1 MPTAK
6 ALQTWPP
13 FASRLL
19 RSCLCVLG
27 VLLVG
32 PLAPAEDEPKL
43 AGVEVPAPKRT
54 RFVSP
59 EYPDEAKAQGQRGI
73 VILSLLIDT
82 AGKVASV
89 EVVRSVPAF
98 DEAAVAAARLWE
110 YEITKVAG
118 QPVPVRLSVPITF
131 ALRLPEVT
139 RGPGVPELRAG
150 LAPNRPAGVPDQTS
164 ATVIA
169 ALTVEPSGQVVT
181 IAVEDGDW
189 PWFESVAAA
198 LRTWAFVAGASESV
212 ASYQVEARFL
222 PVRNN
227 QAKVELRIERK
238 SGAGVVSTTESPAP
252 AVASTAAPEPSV
264 ATPVPT
270 AAPAAP
276 VASTEAASQ
285 PTPPAPPPAPS
296 FEPPVATPVP
306 TAAPVAPDASTEATP
321 QSAPPRQVPS
331 PSPQPGV
338 LPEPVAPTPSP
349 TAPTAASGVSAVRD
363 VTLGAGVPDLAS
375 GRRPV
380 LPPLARLG
388 DVFGVV
394 EARFGVDAGGV
405 TSGIEVSGPELL
417 QRATRQTVASWSF
430 RRTST
435 ERLLLIAVFEYGG
448 LRASATVTRA
458 PE

>member
-1 MPTAK
+1 MPTTK
-6 ALQTWPP
+6 ALQTWPR
-13 FASRLL
+13 FGSRLL

-32 PLAPAEDEPKL
+32 RLAPAEDEPKL

-54 RFVSP
+54 RFVAP
-59 EYPDEAKAQGQRGI
+59 EYPDQAKAQGQRGI

-82 AGKVASV
+82 DGKVASV

-98 DEAAVAAARLWE
+98 DEAAVAAARQWE

-118 QPVPVRLSVPITF
+118 KPVPVRLSVPITF
-131 ALRLPEVT
+131 ALRLPEVA

-150 LAPNRPAGVPDQTS
+150 LTPKRPAGVPDKAS

-169 ALTVEPSGQVVT
+169 ALTVEPSGQVVA
-181 IAVEDGDW
+181 IAMEKGDW

-198 LRTWAFVAGASESV
+198 LRTWAFVAGSSEAA

-222 PVRNN
+222 PVHKNE
-227 QAKVELRIERK
+227 AKVELRMERK
-238 SGAGVVSTTESPAP
+238 PGAVSTAESPAP
-252 AVASTAAPEPSV
+252 AVASTSAPEPSV
-264 ATPVPT
+264 A
-270 AAPAAP
+270 APALVAP
-276 VASTEAASQ
+276 VASTETVGR

-296 FEPPVATPVP
+296 LEPPVATPVP
-306 TAAPVAPDASTEATP
+306 TAAPVAPNASTDAAR
-321 QSAPPRQVPS
+321 QSARQVPS
-331 PSPQPGV
+331 PSPRPGAP
-338 LPEPVAPTPSP
+338 PEPVVPTPSP
-349 TAPTAASGVSAVRD
+349 AATPRPASGVSAVRD

-388 DVFGVV
+388 NVFGLV
-394 EARFGVDAGGV
+394 EVRFAVDAGGV

-417 QRATRQTVASWSF
+417 QRVTRQTVASWSF

-435 ERLLLIAVFEYGG
+435 ERLFLVAVFEYEG